1 MNTTSSNNLI
11 LPKYLIIVKKKGAI
25 IYCVRTGG
33 WGKHNNFFLGGA
45 FRKAKYEIRRRR
57 KNRNRKARAGK
68 NSFPTPP
75 FLFAR
80 PSVRFS
86 APPKAEQSVRILFKK
101 GSSFVQQLR
110 PIKTFQIFRGKSLLA
125 RPAFGGSRFA
135 KSPVFRN

>member
-1 MNTTSSNNLI
+1 M
-11 LPKYLIIVKKKGAI
+11 
-25 IYCVRTGG
+25 
-33 WGKHNNFFLGGA
+33 FLA
-45 FRKAKYEIRRRR
+45 ARQFHWQEIRRRR

-68 NSFPTPP
+68 NSFPPTP

-80 PSVRFS
+80 PSVRFL
-86 APPKAEQSVRILFKK
+86 PRFVRQSVGVSFKI